1 MTNPSRRKF
10 IANCTV
16 IPLAGLAASRLA
28 LAAEQIEETD
38 PAAAALGYK
47 HDAAQVDKAK
57 FPRQTGEQSCANCQ
71 LYTGAEGSEWGP
83 CGIFPGKDVS
93 AKGWCNAWVAK
104 A

>member
-1 MTNPSRRKF
+1 MANQNRRKF
-10 IANCTV
+10 IAGCAV
-16 IPLAGLAASRLA
+16 IPLASLTASRIA
-28 LAAEQIEETD
+28 FAADKIDEGD

-47 HDAAQVDKAK
+47 HDASAVDTAK
-57 FPRQTGEQSCANCQ
+57 FPKQTGEQNCANCQ

-93 AKGWCNAWVAK
+93 ASGWCNAWVAK